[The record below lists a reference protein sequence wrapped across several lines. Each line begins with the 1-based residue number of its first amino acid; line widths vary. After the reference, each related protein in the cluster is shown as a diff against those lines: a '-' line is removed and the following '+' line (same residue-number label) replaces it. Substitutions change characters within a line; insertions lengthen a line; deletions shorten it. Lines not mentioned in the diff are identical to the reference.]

1 MEENLQNNPFGK
13 VFDETHPIPA
23 GGKANAADSAAKPQ
37 DASSNEA
44 PADNQ
49 PSTQSVKETESSQDI
64 GEASQDADKT
74 DQSME
79 SAETQTPDTPVTE
92 EPARKR
98 GRKKKDAGDGDR
110 DTVEKPYRFFCYC
123 DKILIDQVRAI
134 ARKENMTIRAV
145 VEKMLSKCIGKYEKK
160 FGDIPVKEKSH
171 SPDELF

>member
-23 GGKANAADSAAKPQ
+23 GGKANVAD
-37 DASSNEA
+37 
-44 PADNQ
+44 
-49 PSTQSVKETESSQDI
+49 T

-79 SAETQTPDTPVTE
+79 SAETQSPDTPATE
-92 EPARKR
+92 EPIRKR
-98 GRKKKDAGDGDR
+98 GRKKKDAGDGDS
-110 DTVEKPYRFFCYC
+110 DTVEKPYRFYCYC
-123 DKILIDQVRAI
+123 DKILVDQVRAI

>member
-23 GGKANAADSAAKPQ
+23 GGKANVA
-37 DASSNEA
+37 
-44 PADNQ
+44 
-49 PSTQSVKETESSQDI
+49 ET

-79 SAETQTPDTPVTE
+79 SAETQTPDTSVTE
-92 EPARKR
+92 EPIRKR

>member
-1 MEENLQNNPFGK
+1 MEEIVHKNTFGK

-23 GGKANAADSAAKPQ
+23 NGTANAA
-37 DASSNEA
+37 
-44 PADNQ
+44 
-49 PSTQSVKETESSQDI
+49 ET

-74 DQSME
+74 DQSTE
-79 SAETQTPDTPVTE
+79 SAERQAPDTPVTE
-92 EPARKR
+92 APIRKR
-98 GRKKKDAGDGDR
+98 GRKKKDAGDGDS

>member
-23 GGKANAADSAAKPQ
+23 GGKANVA
-37 DASSNEA
+37 
-44 PADNQ
+44 
-49 PSTQSVKETESSQDI
+49 ET

-74 DQSME
+74 DHTIE
-79 SAETQTPDTPVTE
+79 SAETQSPDTPATE

-98 GRKKKDAGDGDR
+98 GRKKKNAGDGDR

-145 VEKMLSKCIGKYEKK
+145 AEKMLSKCIGKYEKK

>member
-23 GGKANAADSAAKPQ
+23 GGKANVAD
-37 DASSNEA
+37 
-44 PADNQ
+44 
-49 PSTQSVKETESSQDI
+49 T
-64 GEASQDADKT
+64 GEASQYADKT

-123 DKILIDQVRAI
+123 DKILVDQVRAI

-160 FGDIPVKEKSH
+160 FGDIPVNEKVR